1 MEVKELTAAEAYRS
15 SSHLRLT
22 SPQLSVNMPAAAAFS
37 LTIPLSIFGFR
48 FISSSQAHDKP
59 RVGLTARDPK
69 MIHDKG
75 VVGSCG
81 HEDLLFVN
89 SRHVGYLSVVNGP
102 CRRNMQVCRRWCWQ
116 LVEHSSVN
124 MCAWP

>member
-1 MEVKELTAAEAYRS
+1 
-15 SSHLRLT
+15 
-22 SPQLSVNMPAAAAFS
+22 MPAAAAFS

-89 SRHVGYLSVVNGP
+89 SRHVGKVPLSGKRP
-102 CRRNMQVCRRWCWQ
+102 LQGEYAGMQAMV
-116 LVEHSSVN
+116 LATSSR
-124 MCAWP
+124 AE

>member
-69 MIHDKG
+69 MIHDKS

-89 SRHVGYLSVVNGP
+89 SRHVGKVPLSGKRP
-102 CRRNMQVCRRWCWQ
+102 LQEEYADMQAMVLATSRAQ
-116 LVEHSSVN
+116 
-124 MCAWP
+124 